1 VASKLPRKTTQNKVN
16 FPTHGAAMFIKPA
29 CFLSFRNLV
38 WVGVPLATLGCN
50 VRMDIDED
58 GKLDFST
65 AFGAQGSRQSR
76 ILTRSLAA
84 S

>member
-1 VASKLPRKTTQNKVN
+1 VKVTQANAPVKL
-16 FPTHGAAMFIKPA
+16 FSG
-29 CFLSFRNLV
+29 
-38 WVGVPLATLGCN
+38 
-50 VRMDIDED
+50 ED

-65 AFGAQGSRQSR
+65 AFGAQGSLQSR